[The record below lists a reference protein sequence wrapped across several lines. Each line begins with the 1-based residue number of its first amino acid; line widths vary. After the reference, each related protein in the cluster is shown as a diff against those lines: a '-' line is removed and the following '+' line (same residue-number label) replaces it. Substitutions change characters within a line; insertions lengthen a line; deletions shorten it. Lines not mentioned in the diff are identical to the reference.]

1 MRPPAMYQKGAL
13 MRAIPTMLPRRR
25 PRQARAQA
33 TVDAIIQATA
43 RVLVEDGYDRAST
56 NRIAQAAGVSIGSL
70 YQYFP
75 SKEALVAALVEAHV
89 DRMMEA
95 VTRILDNNAEPSDLR
110 RSADNLVLALIA
122 AYRVDPRLHHV
133 LCQEVPKIGDLRRI
147 YEFEQ
152 TLADVIR
159 RHLQSLRHQI
169 RHQNIDRAVFLL
181 INAVPSVIRA
191 AIEGDAEGSNDAAL
205 TSDLTDMILRYLC
218 YVPSGESG
226 QFVAVTEKVSA

>member
-1 MRPPAMYQKGAL
+1 

-33 TVDAIIQATA
+33 TVDAIVQATA

-56 NRIAQAAGVSIGSL
+56 NRIAHAAGVSIGSL

-75 SKEALVAALVEAHV
+75 SKEALVAALVETHV
-89 DRMMEA
+89 DRMMEV
-95 VTRILDNNAEPSDLR
+95 VTSKLDRNAPSDLQH
-110 RSADNLVLALIA
+110 SAETLVDALIA
-122 AYRVDPRLHHV
+122 AYRIDPKLHHV

-152 TLADVIR
+152 SLAEVIR
-159 RHLQSLRHQI
+159 SHLQSLRHQI

-181 INAVPSVIRA
+181 INAIPSVIRA
-191 AIEGDAEGSNDAAL
+191 SIEGDAEGADDGALAAE
-205 TSDLTDMILRYLC
+205 LTDMILRYLV
-218 YVPSGESG
+218 YVPSAESG
-226 QFVAVTEKVSA
+226 QFTIAKATA

>member
-1 MRPPAMYQKGAL
+1 

-75 SKEALVAALVEAHV
+75 SKEALVAALVEAHL
-89 DRMMEA
+89 DRMME
-95 VTRILDNNAEPSDLR
+95 VVSRKLENAPPEDMR
-110 RSADNLVLALIA
+110 RSAEALVGALIA
-122 AYRVDPRLHHV
+122 AYRVDPKLHHV

-159 RHLQSLRHQI
+159 THLQSLRHQI
-169 RHQNIDRAVFLL
+169 RHQSIDRAVFLL
-181 INAVPSVIRA
+181 INAIPSVIRA
-191 AIEGDAEGSNDAAL
+191 AIEGD
-205 TSDLTDMILRYLC
+205 SDGHDDSMLATELTDMILRYLV
-218 YVPSGESG
+218 YVPSDESG
-226 QFVAVTEKVSA
+226 QYVAVSVISKASA

>member
-1 MRPPAMYQKGAL
+1 

-75 SKEALVAALVEAHV
+75 SKEALVAALVETHV

-95 VTRILDNNAEPSDLR
+95 VTRILDTDHEPSDLHA
-110 RSADNLVLALIA
+110 SADTLVRALIS
-122 AYRVDPRLHHV
+122 AYRVDPKLHHV

-191 AIEGDAEGSNDAAL
+191 AIEGDSEGTNDPAL
-205 TSDLTDMILRYLC
+205 RADLTDMILRYLC

-226 QFVAVTEKVSA
+226 QFVAVTEKVLA

>member
-1 MRPPAMYQKGAL
+1 

-75 SKEALVAALVEAHV
+75 SKEALVAALVETHV

-95 VTRILDNNAEPSDLR
+95 VTRILDTDTEPSDLHA
-110 RSADNLVLALIA
+110 SADTLVRALK
-122 AYRVDPRLHHV
+122 YPRL
-133 LCQEVPKIGDLRRI
+133 GTSAAFMSSSRRWP
-147 YEFEQ
+147 
-152 TLADVIR
+152 T
-159 RHLQSLRHQI
+159 
-169 RHQNIDRAVFLL
+169 
-181 INAVPSVIRA
+181 
-191 AIEGDAEGSNDAAL
+191 
-205 TSDLTDMILRYLC
+205 
-218 YVPSGESG
+218 
-226 QFVAVTEKVSA
+226 